1 MSAGYGDSLSQLY
14 APEIRPK
21 GYFRQR
27 GGQSPPAVRA
37 SAKRSGAD
45 AIVDSSLKEGAFWGG
60 VPKAPSL
67 RELSALAD

>member
-1 MSAGYGDSLSQLY
+1 MAAGYGDSLSQLY

-45 AIVDSSLKEGAFWGG
+45 ATADSSLKEGALGT
-60 VPKAPSL
+60 PLQKAPS
-67 RELSALAD
+67 